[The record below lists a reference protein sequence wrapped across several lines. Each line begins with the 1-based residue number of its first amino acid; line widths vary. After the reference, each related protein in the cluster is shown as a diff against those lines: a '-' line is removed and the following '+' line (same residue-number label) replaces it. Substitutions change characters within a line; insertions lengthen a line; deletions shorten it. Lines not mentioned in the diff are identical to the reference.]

1 MTQAEVQQAIRART
15 VVCTDD
21 GRAVILAGPG
31 RGGINCRVRMLDAIQ
46 PPEGIRASGS
56 PAAASNGSPALSCG
70 CHPTDRTHH
79 HQEARHDT
87 HDLPR
92 PRRRFAARD

>member
-56 PAAASNGSPALSCG
+56 PAGRIEWIPRAELW
-70 CHPTDRTHH
+70 
-79 HQEARHDT
+79 
-87 HDLPR
+87 LPS
-92 PRRRFAARD
+92 D